1 MTTDSGNS
9 QSHAAS
15 FERRC
20 REAGVHT
27 VEVATPDTQGHLR
40 GKRVPVDRFFA
51 SALRSGV
58 NIADAIFVFDMQND
72 LPDNE
77 FVNMDTGYLDC
88 TLMPD
93 ASTGRLLAHRPGYA
107 LAFASVTDAEG
118 EPHEL
123 SPCTVLARQAQLLA
137 DQGIEPLV
145 ATEMEFYL
153 CAVPDSQAPSAG
165 PVPSA
170 SAAEWSPIQSHIQYS
185 SLTDMIG
192 LEPVL
197 HAMREALS
205 AAGIE
210 VESSNFEYGPG
221 QMEINCGPADAMRTA
236 DNTALFKSIVKQ
248 VAVQHGYRA
257 TFMPKP
263 WSEASGSGMHVHTSL
278 NVDGANAF
286 ASSQGSPNELMAGW
300 LGGLL
305 DHAAA
310 MTLIGAPTPNG
321 PRRIRPYTFAPT
333 HVHWGLDNRTVL
345 ARCICEGG
353 SANRVEYRSA
363 GADANPYLMIAAVL
377 AAGADGVQ
385 RRPELPAMGSGDM
398 YTDPGDSEALP
409 ADFGAA
415 LAAYEGS
422 PLAGMLG
429 DVFSR
434 SFCSIA
440 AADAALAAEHAAEDP
455 DEVNDWERERYIEH
469 S

>member
-1 MTTDSGNS
+1 MTQTADD
-9 QSHAAS
+9 
-15 FERRC
+15 FRRRC

-27 VEVATPDTQGHLR
+27 VEIATPDTQGHLR
-40 GKRVPVDRFFA
+40 GKRVPVGRFFDT
-51 SALRSGV
+51 ALDSGV
-58 NIADAIFVFDMQND
+58 NIADAIFVFDMAND

-77 FVNMDTGYLDC
+77 FINMDTGYLDC
-88 TLMPD
+88 RLMPD
-93 ASTGRLLAHRPGYA
+93 PSSGRLLGHRPGYA
-107 LAFASVTDAEG
+107 LAFAEVADSEG
-118 EPHEL
+118 EPHPL
-123 SPCTVLARQAQLLA
+123 APRTVLARQVQRLQE
-137 DQGIEPLV
+137 QGLEPVV

-153 CAVPDSQAPSAG
+153 CNAD
-165 PVPSA
+165 
-170 SAAEWSPIQSHIQYS
+170 WTPIQNHIQYS
-185 SLTDMIG
+185 SLTDMIH

-197 HAMREALS
+197 ADMREALA

-248 VAVQHGYRA
+248 VAAAHGLRA

-263 WSEASGSGMHVHTSL
+263 WSEPSGSGMHVHTSL
-278 NVDGANAF
+278 NADGANAF
-286 ASSQGSPNELMAGW
+286 ASSQGSPNELMAAW

-305 DHAAA
+305 EHAAA

-333 HVHWGLDNRTVL
+333 HIHWGLDNRTVL

-363 GADANPYLMIAAVL
+363 GADANPYLMIAAIL
-377 AAGADGVQ
+377 AAGADGVAH
-385 RRPELPAMGSGDM
+385 RRALPAMGTGDM

-409 ADFGAA
+409 ADF
-415 LAAYEGS
+415 
-422 PLAGMLG
+422 
-429 DVFSR
+429 
-434 SFCSIA
+434 
-440 AADAALAAEHAAEDP
+440 DAALAAFEGSALAGLLGDMYSASFLSLARAEGALAAENSAADP
-455 DEVNDWERERYIEH
+455 DEVNDTERERYIEH